1 MEREEESKS
10 GNNSWQK
17 NVPNANLPQQQG
29 SCLSIGMQQEYPY
42 AGDSRWWK
50 VEPNVGRVADG
61 VAARV
66 DRLKATGNGQ
76 VPLCA
81 AVAWRILGEQSWLN

>member
-1 MEREEESKS
+1 VFTGEWRDKWEGKIK
-10 GNNSWQK
+10 K
-17 NVPNANLPQQQG
+17 NVDANSNLPQQQG
-29 SCLSIGMQQEYPY
+29 RGFPIGIQQENSFACY
-42 AGDSRWWK
+42 SRWWE

-66 DRLKATGNGQ
+66 DRLKAIGNGQ

-81 AVAWRILGEQSWLN
+81 AEAWRILSA